1 LSPKEIFLI
10 EAGSMKSKS
19 WLIIVMEAF
28 GEVRHFRVERRTRV
42 IFGLGAIVFVFSLAY
57 FGYGYFTLF
66 SERQDLRRKVAFL
79 QERASSLDQ
88 KLRRIPIDKLPG
100 FTPVK
105 IDDFQVIRTT
115 KRGGVF
121 IRFRIL
127 NTHPLDELFRGTIVM
142 IAKNESLK
150 PPLYLVK
157 PEMEFKKGVPAN
169 PEKGIRFE
177 VKDQKIVEAL
187 FEGEG
192 ATFKAV
198 TIFIYSLERK
208 LIVQKTMELSEK

>member
-1 LSPKEIFLI
+1 
-10 EAGSMKSKS
+10 MKSKS
-19 WLIIVMEAF
+19 WQIIVMEAF
-28 GEVRHFRVERRTRV
+28 GEVRHFQVERRTRV
-42 IFGLGAIVFVFSLAY
+42 IFGLGAIVLVLSLAY

-66 SERQDLRRKVAFL
+66 SERQDLRRRVAFL
-79 QERASSLDQ
+79 QERASSLEQ
-88 KLRRIPIDKLPG
+88 KLGRIPIDKLPG
-100 FTPVK
+100 FTPIQ
-105 IDDFQVIRTT
+105 IDHFQVIRTT
-115 KRGGVF
+115 ERGGVS

-127 NTHPLDELFRGTIVM
+127 NTHPLEELFVGTIVM

-157 PEMEFKKGVPAN
+157 PEMELKKGVPAN

-177 VKDQKIVEAL
+177 VEHQKIVEAL

-192 ATFKAV
+192 KSFKAV

-208 LIVQKTMELSEK
+208 LIVQKTMELPEK